1 MSDRN
6 IVRWST
12 GGFAAMILAG
22 VFAPSSALAL
32 MAHEQGTSDGYGKAM
47 LVLVVGG
54 GVLLLVGI
62 TLEVVAWAGAL
73 DQTRTANDSSW
84 FTMLLWGGVFGL
96 VTVPVFGVGLLLF
109 AGLIAAFV
117 LTRPDEIARSV
128 APSKRTV
135 ARWGGRGFAAVGG
148 GALLALVVA
157 NMTNPGRPLHGVLWP
172 SLMVESVGFTIAAG
186 GAVAIG
192 AAWWGALLNSHHLVD
207 QSWFNRLRRDGIIA
221 ALTLPLLGVG
231 VWIIAYVLNTYRRSA
246 PDALDDD
253 TPRARPHR
261 ASRRQLATSGGGRA
275 TPA

>member
-1 MSDRN
+1 MSDRS
-6 IVRWST
+6 IVRWSA

-22 VFAPSSALAL
+22 VLAPSSALAL

-47 LVLVVGG
+47 LVLVVGA

-84 FTMLLWGGVFGL
+84 YTTLLWGGVFGL
-96 VTVPVFGVGLLLF
+96 ATVPVFGVGLLVF

-117 LTRPDEIARSV
+117 LTRPDEIARSGV
-128 APSKRTV
+128 PSKRTV
-135 ARWGGRGFAAVGG
+135 ARWGGRGFAAAGG
-148 GALLALVVA
+148 GALLALCVA

-172 SLMVESVGFTIAAG
+172 SLMVESVGLTIAAS

-192 AAWWGALLNSHHLVD
+192 AAWWGALLNSHRLVD

-221 ALTLPLLGVG
+221 ALTLPLLGLG

-246 PDALDDD
+246 PDSLDAD

-261 ASRRQLATSGGGRA
+261 ASRRQLATSGGRRA
-275 TPA
+275 TRA

>member
-1 MSDRN
+1 
-6 IVRWST
+6 
-12 GGFAAMILAG
+12 MILAG
-22 VFAPSSALAL
+22 VLTPSSALAL
-32 MAHEQGTSDGYGKAM
+32 IAHEQGTNDGYGKAM
-47 LVLVVGG
+47 LALVVGG

-73 DQTRTANDSSW
+73 DQTRTANDGSW